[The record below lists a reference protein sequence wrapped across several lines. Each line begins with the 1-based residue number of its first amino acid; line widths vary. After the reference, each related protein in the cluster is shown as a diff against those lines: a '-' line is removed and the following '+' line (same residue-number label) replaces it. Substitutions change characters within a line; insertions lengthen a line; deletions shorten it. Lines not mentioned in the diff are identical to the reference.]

1 MKMRTENSW
10 AMEVLKWVSL
20 LNRAEGTYLAYKCSA
35 SLFVKFFTISA
46 WTLASD
52 CGAIRYIVL
61 IYQKILT
68 ISSSTPKSATFSK

>member
-1 MKMRTENSW
+1 MKMCALKEAGPCIGEPIVGR
-10 AMEVLKWVSL
+10 AMGLY
-20 LNRAEGTYLAYKCSA
+20 RASRSSA

-46 WTLASD
+46 RTLASD

-68 ISSSTPKSATFSK
+68 VSSSTPKSASFSK